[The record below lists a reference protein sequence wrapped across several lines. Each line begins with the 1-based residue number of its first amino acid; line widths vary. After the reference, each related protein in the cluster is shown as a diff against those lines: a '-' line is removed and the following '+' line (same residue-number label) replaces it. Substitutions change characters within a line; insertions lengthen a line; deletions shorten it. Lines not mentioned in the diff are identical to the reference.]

1 MFLRFSPCSLPRFNR
16 IWIPRERGFVSVI
29 GSVNNP
35 GNINYIEGA
44 SYNDYINHAGGYTS
58 SADVSAVR
66 VINSRTSTYIDPR
79 SDSHYIIGN
88 GDTIVIPPER
98 PTFWQNFQLVTAVTA
113 QVLTIIAGVFLLTR
127 K

>member
-1 MFLRFSPCSLPRFNR
+1 MFINDILFSCKQENSC
-16 IWIPRERGFVSVI
+16 
-29 GSVNNP
+29 
-35 GNINYIEGA
+35 
-44 SYNDYINHAGGYTS
+44 NDYINHAGGYTS

-113 QVLTIIAGVFLLTR
+113 QVLTIIAGIFLLTR